1 MESTSFNLLDE
12 PWIRV
17 RTRDGDLAELSLS
30 AVVAE
35 AHTLR
40 DLAGEIPTQDA
51 AILRLLEAVLLGAL
65 RTEERTEDEALD
77 TWNAL
82 WSRGRFDSALVAPYL
97 EAVRARF
104 DLLHPQTPFFQ
115 VAGLTTAS
123 GNRSGLTKLIAEVP
137 DGHQFFTTRAGADL
151 DSLSLAEAA
160 RWLVHCQAFDPSGI
174 KSGAVG
180 DERVKGGKGYP
191 FGYPAWSGNLGLVI
205 AQGSTL
211 FETLLLNLPLTMSGP
226 EDLPAW
232 ERQPNGPG
240 ADALHPAPH
249 GPADLFT
256 WPSRRLRL
264 FTEGDRVVDVQV
276 SNGDRLP
283 PQNLHPFEPMCA
295 WRYSKAQ
302 SKKGQHVLMP
312 VMHDPS
318 RRIWQGLGPLLH
330 RHLDP
335 SDGKQPAVLEW
346 VATLCEAAILP
357 EDYSVALRIIGA
369 EYGPQNSTIADVVD
383 DRLAASVV
391 ALTDPV
397 LAQSA
402 LTAAELAKGGVV
414 ALANLAGNLD
424 RASGGEGNAREATFE
439 LGYHRLDGLYRAW
452 LSTLHD
458 PERSLDYLE
467 DWSSRARA
475 VLRRAGD
482 DLVSQ
487 AGQLALVG
495 RTVTLQNRTVLLDAG
510 LAQRWFH
517 LALAKTFPSVPSV
530 DQETA

>member
-1 MESTSFNLLDE
+1 M
-12 PWIRV
+12 
-17 RTRDGDLAELSLS
+17 
-30 AVVAE
+30 
-35 AHTLR
+35 
-40 DLAGEIPTQDA
+40 
-51 AILRLLEAVLLGAL
+51 
-65 RTEERTEDEALD
+65 
-77 TWNAL
+77 
-82 WSRGRFDSALVAPYL
+82 
-97 EAVRARF
+97 
-104 DLLHPQTPFFQ
+104 
-115 VAGLTTAS
+115 
-123 GNRSGLTKLIAEVP
+123 
-137 DGHQFFTTRAGADL
+137 
-151 DSLSLAEAA
+151 
-160 RWLVHCQAFDPSGI
+160 
-174 KSGAVG
+174 
-180 DERVKGGKGYP
+180 
-191 FGYPAWSGNLGLVI
+191 
-205 AQGSTL
+205 
-211 FETLLLNLPLTMSGP
+211 
-226 EDLPAW
+226 
-232 ERQPNGPG
+232 
-240 ADALHPAPH
+240 
-249 GPADLFT
+249 
-256 WPSRRLRL
+256 
-264 FTEGDRVVDVQV
+264 
-276 SNGDRLP
+276 
-283 PQNLHPFEPMCA
+283 
-295 WRYSKAQ
+295 
-302 SKKGQHVLMP
+302 
-312 VMHDPS
+312 
-318 RRIWQGLGPLLH
+318 
-330 RHLDP
+330 
-335 SDGKQPAVLEW
+335 
-346 VATLCEAAILP
+346 ATLCEAAILP

-487 AGQLALVG
+487 AGQVALVG

-517 LALAKTFPSVPSV
+517 LALAKTFPSLPSV

>member
-1 MESTSFNLLDE
+1 MESASFNLLDE

-17 RTRDGDLAELSLS
+17 RTADGDLKEVSLT
-30 AVVAE
+30 ALIAD
-35 AHTLR
+35 AHQFV
-40 DLAGEIPTQDA
+40 DFAGEISTQDA
-51 AILRLLEAVLLGAL
+51 AILRLVEAVLLGAL
-65 RTEERTEDEALD
+65 RTDERTEDEALD
-77 TWNAL
+77 TWQTL
-82 WSRGRFDSALVAPYL
+82 WSGGRFDSERFSPYL
-97 EAVRARF
+97 EAVRDRF
-104 DLLHPQTPFFQ
+104 DLLHPATPFLQ

-123 GNRSGLTKLIAEVP
+123 GKRSGLTKLIAEVP
-137 DGHQFFTTRAGADL
+137 DGHQFFTTRAGSDL
-151 DSLSLAEAA
+151 TSLSLAEAA

-174 KSGAVG
+174 KTGALG
-180 DERVKGGKGYP
+180 DQRVKGGRGYP
-191 FGYPAWSGNLGLVI
+191 FGYPAWAGNLGLVL
-205 AQGSTL
+205 AQGGTL
-211 FETLLLNLPLTMSGP
+211 FETLLLNLPLTMSGTQ
-226 EDLPAW
+226 DLPSW
-232 ERQPNGPG
+232 EREPNGPG
-240 ADALHPAPH
+240 QDTLHPAPH

-264 FTEGDRVVDVQV
+264 FTEGGRVVDVQV

-302 SKKGQHVLMP
+302 SKKGEHVLMP
-312 VMHDPS
+312 VMHDPA

-330 RHLDP
+330 QHRDF

-346 VATLCEAAILP
+346 VATLSQAQILP
-357 EDYSVALRIIGA
+357 ADYSLSLRIVGA
-369 EYGPQNSTIADVVD
+369 EYGPQNSTIADLVD
-383 DRLAASVV
+383 DRMAASVAAV
-391 ALTDPV
+391 TDPT
-397 LAQSA
+397 LAQAA
-402 LTAAELAKGGVV
+402 LTAADLAKGGVV

-424 RASGGEGNAREATFE
+424 RAAGGEGNACEATFE
-439 LGYHRLDGLYRAW
+439 LGYHRLDGLYRQW
-452 LSTLHD
+452 LSTLRD

-467 DWSSRARA
+467 DWSHRARD

-487 AGQLALVG
+487 AGQGALVG

-517 LALAKTFPSVPSV
+517 LALAKTFPSTPSV